1 MPLLSIQQSRF
12 AYFADFGVYGV
23 CVAALAAFLGLAAPH
38 AFQWQLVAWALGGLG
53 GWTLIE
59 YGLHRF
65 VLHRLPPFQAM
76 HEPHHQRG
84 HTHHY
89 GVSTSLWDHVFR
101 TT

>member
-1 MPLLSIQQSRF
+1 MGINKDQIKGRTQE
-12 AYFADFGVYGV
+12 AKGKVKEVVGKA
-23 CVAALAAFLGLAAPH
+23 LGLAAPH
-38 AFQWQLVAWALGGLG
+38 ALQWQLVAWALGGLG

-76 HEPHHQRG
+76 QELHHQRG